1 MNYEKSLRVLL
12 TNALSSVYE
21 KELAKNNESD
31 IGSRKHYR
39 KMSRIL
45 ALSLTA
51 SGALVNV
58 RRRALI
64 AILVAAALL
73 LFGGCGVVFHEEIS
87 EAFRDI
93 FEDHIIIRF
102 EISDPKEQIIER
114 YHPSYI
120 PEGFHAHTKDV
131 GDNFYER
138 QYMTDDGLSLRYSQ
152 FAPSLDNYSVY
163 FDEASYYDIQYKGK
177 TYFYNKGPVFDSIYW
192 FHDGYIFHL
201 KTNFT
206 LTEEELFRIIDSIVL
221 TEDPPPS

>member
-73 LFGGCGVVFHEEIS
+73 LVGGTGIVFADEIS
-87 EAFRDI
+87 KIMREIYEDRMVIVMDDI
-93 FEDHIIIRF
+93 NHKSKIEERYVSAYLEENYHLRWSHIYQQACTYQWENEKGYSIRF
-102 EISDPKEQIIER
+102 TQYASVT
-114 YHPSYI
+114 
-120 PEGFHAHTKDV
+120 PEYSATVDKGASKDIKRNNNTYCFQK
-131 GDNFYER
+131 G
-138 QYMTDDGLSLRYSQ
+138 
-152 FAPSLDNYSVY
+152 PSLDSIFWNY
-163 FDEASYYDIQYKGK
+163 
-177 TYFYNKGPVFDSIYW
+177 
-192 FHDGYIFHL
+192 DGYHFSMS
-201 KTNFT
+201 FT
-206 LTEEELFRIIDSIVL
+206 PIPEEELFRIIDSIVL